1 MTLARRLNL
10 MPPLRSQTALVIQG
24 TAVEIARRD
33 AADLIQTEQTKHTI
47 DQIQRLRWH
56 AET

>member
-33 AADLIQTEQTKHTI
+33 AIDPVQTEQTKHMI
-47 DQIQRLRWH
+47 DQLQRLRWH
-56 AET
+56 AQT